1 MNYKDRYKKY
11 SPEVQEQMNII
22 IENSEI
28 EDGYV
33 TILDL
38 LALNYEMLFASVANI
53 KKNGFEKAD
62 YKDRIVK
69 NHAVQTLNNCQQ
81 TIIKLLNS
89 FPSNPLSKAKIK
101 KLAELDTDD
110 SNSPLDEYL

>member
-11 SPEVQEQMNII
+11 RKEVQEQMKII
-22 IENSEI
+22 IDNSDI

-33 TILDL
+33 TVLDL
-38 LALNYEMLFASVANI
+38 LALNYDMLFESVDSI
-53 KKNGFEKAD
+53 KKEGFEKLD
-62 YKDRIVK
+62 FKERTVK
-69 NHAVQTLNNCQQ
+69 NHAVQTFNNAQQ

-101 KLAELDTDD
+101 KLNEVDD
-110 SNSPLDEYL
+110 SENILDELIK

>member
-11 SPEVQEQMNII
+11 RKEVQEQMNII
-22 IENSEI
+22 IDNSEI
-28 EDGYV
+28 EDGYI

-38 LALNYEMLFASVANI
+38 LALNYDMLYTSIDSI
-53 KKNGFEKAD
+53 KKDGFEKLD
-62 YKDRIVK
+62 FKERTVK

-101 KLAELDTDD
+101 KLSELDADD

>member
-11 SPEVQEQMNII
+11 RKEVQEQMKII
-22 IENSEI
+22 IDNSDI

-33 TILDL
+33 TVLDL
-38 LALNYEMLFASVANI
+38 LALNYDMLFESVDSI
-53 KKNGFEKAD
+53 KKEGFEKLD
-62 YKDRIVK
+62 FKERTVK
-69 NHAVQTLNNCQQ
+69 NHAVQTFNNAQQ

-101 KLAELDTDD
+101 KLNEVDD
-110 SNSPLDEYL
+110 SENILDELTK

>member
-11 SPEVQEQMNII
+11 RPEVQEQMKII
-22 IENSEI
+22 IENSDI

-38 LALNYEMLFASVANI
+38 LALNYDMLFESVDNI
-53 KKNGFEKAD
+53 KKNGFEKLD
-62 YKDRIVK
+62 FKDRMVK
-69 NHAVQTLNNCQQ
+69 NHAVQTFNNAQQ

-89 FPSNPLSKAKIK
+89 FPTNPLSKAKIK
-101 KLAELDTDD
+101 KLSENETD
-110 SNSPLDEYL
+110 NSDILEKLLE